1 MRVLQ
6 QALDLVSVCRYFAV
20 PTILVD
26 TARKSTVVGG
36 ELTVECDCDVVLALY
51 VLLLFGVGVPCS
63 MCVRVKFCAACRRHV
78 GPVV

>member
-20 PTILVD
+20 PTAGGILVD

-51 VLLLFGVGVPCS
+51 VLLVLVLVCHVPCV
-63 MCVRVKFCAACRRHV
+63 CV
-78 GPVV
+78 